1 MLMTVKTM
9 ETTNNPVRTAIEPL
23 INFPFAE
30 DFSSFGILFKLQ
42 FRAKF
47 STTKIV
53 TNQVEDNILL
63 TVFDLL

>member
-1 MLMTVKTM
+1 MLMIVKTM
-9 ETTNNPVRTAIEPL
+9 ETTNNPVMTTIEPL

-30 DFSSFGILFKLQ
+30 DFSSSGILFKLQ

-47 STTKIV
+47 STTRII
-53 TNQVEDNILL
+53 TVELEENILL